1 MTEKKNLLSKITVKI
16 YVKLSKQQTDILENH
31 RVSRSIVVNSEKN
44 ADEDESPLDISK
56 SSLNDTLTE
65 RDMNDILGP
74 LPEIPIANGE
84 CCNRLSTR
92 RSSGCSGIYEEIL
105 DPADGNL

>member
-1 MTEKKNLLSKITVKI
+1 M
-16 YVKLSKQQTDILENH
+16 
-31 RVSRSIVVNSEKN
+31 N
-44 ADEDESPLDISK
+44 ADTNADDDESPLDISK
-56 SSLNDTLTE
+56 NSLNDTQTE

-74 LPEIPIANGE
+74 LPDIPITNGE

-105 DPADGNL
+105 DPADSNL

>member
-1 MTEKKNLLSKITVKI
+1 MSI
-16 YVKLSKQQTDILENH
+16 YQNKTDILENH
-31 RVSRSIVVNSEKN
+31 RVSRSIVMNADKN

-56 SSLNDTLTE
+56 SSLNDTQTI

-74 LPEIPIANGE
+74 LPDIPITNGDG
-84 CCNRLSTR
+84 CNRLSTR

-105 DPADGNL
+105 DPSDGNL

>member
-1 MTEKKNLLSKITVKI
+1 MNLCQFVKI
-16 YVKLSKQQTDILENH
+16 DILENH
-31 RVSRSIVVNSEKN
+31 RVSRSAVNIGKS

-56 SSLNDTLTE
+56 NSLNDTLTE

-74 LPEIPIANGE
+74 LPEIPATNGD

-92 RSSGCSGIYEEIL
+92 RSSGCSGIYEEIM
-105 DPADGNL
+105 DPADASL

>member
-1 MTEKKNLLSKITVKI
+1 MNLCQFVK
-16 YVKLSKQQTDILENH
+16 TDILENH
-31 RVSRSIVVNSEKN
+31 RVSRSIVNTGKN

-56 SSLNDTLTE
+56 NSLDDTQTE

-74 LPEIPIANGE
+74 LPEIPAGD

-105 DPADGNL
+105 DPADSSL